1 MGWRARKRASA
12 AAGSASRGRA
22 WPGWGC
28 AGWGGV
34 ERLDHAAVE
43 ESCERRVEED
53 GGGGRR
59 LLEQEPVG
67 EDFGG
72 ASAERE
78 DDSGAA
84 QSGGE
89 GLRLELAEVR
99 LAVGGEDGWDAEAGA
114 LLDTGVE
121 VEEVPAEAV
130 GEHAADRGFAGTHE

>member
-12 AAGSASRGRA
+12 AAGSASRGR
-22 WPGWGC
+22 GWCGVRS
-28 AGWGGV
+28 GV